1 MAVTMPEGTLGE
13 RLERYLEGF
22 GNRHGLEESG
32 IEDGV
37 VNLTVSPESVP
48 AVLATAR
55 EDLNIRHLSYLT
67 VVDRQGFFEIT
78 YALADLRGA
87 DVRVK
92 TTIQGEEPVIGTVT
106 HVYPTANWHE
116 AGGVRHVRGRVRGAS
131 RLAADVHV
139 AGPLRPPP
147 AFEEL
152 RDKRP
157 PDLRR
162 VAIAMLREEKNLGS
176 QSLGGTEGGRLT
188 NPDIRDEFGLET
200 LDMNMGP
207 QHPAMHGL
215 LRLILELDGET
226 VVRCDPVMGY
236 LHRCQEKIAE
246 NRMYPAVIPLTDR
259 LDYFANIH
267 NEHGYC
273 LAVEDLLDVEI
284 PPRAEYIRVLMSEL
298 MRLAS
303 HIPSLGFLMLELG
316 AFTPILYGFRERERI
331 QTLFE
336 AITGARMMFHYVRI
350 GGVKADLPPDIPQRI
365 WDYIESLEANYQS
378 DFVDLV
384 QGNEIFISR
393 TRNVGRMSP
402 DKALDMGLTGPPLRC
417 TGVDFDIRRDYPYSI
432 YNELDFDVITE
443 DAGDVEASYKVR
455 VREILESIKLIKQCL
470 EKLPEGEVMGDTG
483 RRIRPAEGEGF
494 SRIESPRGEF
504 SVHVVSDGTDTP
516 YRVHYRDPSFCNMQL
531 LQEIVPGHYLP
542 DIMPIMGLIDPV
554 SGGWDK

>member
-1 MAVTMPEGTLGE
+1 
-13 RLERYLEGF
+13 
-22 GNRHGLEESG
+22 
-32 IEDGV
+32 
-37 VNLTVSPESVP
+37 
-48 AVLATAR
+48 
-55 EDLNIRHLSYLT
+55 
-67 VVDRQGFFEIT
+67 
-78 YALADLRGA
+78 
-87 DVRVK
+87 
-92 TTIQGEEPVIGTVT
+92 
-106 HVYPTANWHE
+106 
-116 AGGVRHVRGRVRGAS
+116 
-131 RLAADVHV
+131 
-139 AGPLRPPP
+139 
-147 AFEEL
+147 
-152 RDKRP
+152 
-157 PDLRR
+157 
-162 VAIAMLREEKNLGS
+162 MLREEKNLES
-176 QSLGGTEGGRLT
+176 QSLGGTESGRLT

-273 LAVEDLLDVEI
+273 LAVEDLLDVEV

-350 GGVKADLPPDIPQRI
+350 GGVKADLPPDMPQRI
-365 WDYIESLEANYQS
+365 WDYVESLEANYQS

-393 TRNVGRMSP
+393 TRNVGTMSQE
-402 DKALDMGLTGPPLRC
+402 KALDMGLTGPPLRC
-417 TGVDFDIRRDYPYSI
+417 TGVDFDIRRDYPYSV

-494 SRIESPRGEF
+494 SRVESPRGEF
-504 SVHVVSDGTDTP
+504 SVHVVSDGSDTP